1 MPYTLGDSTP
11 LILRG
16 GGAYNDPS
24 TAAPYTPPPPQKI
37 SLINAPGGAYN
48 LPDMFT
54 SIFASNPFPGA
65 SSTPSTGTPPVVQ
78 TRKKD
83 YTPLLLAGI
92 AVAGFA
98 ALTRAGGGRYVW

>member
-1 MPYTLGDSTP
+1 MPYTNLGDATP

-24 TAAPYTPPPPQKI
+24 TAAPYTPPAPQKI
-37 SLINAPGGAYN
+37 SLINAGGGAYN
-48 LPDMFT
+48 LPDIFN
-54 SIFASNPFPGA
+54 SIFASNPLPAA
-65 SSTPSTGTPPVVQ
+65 SIPSTGTPPVVPP
-78 TRKKD
+78 RKKD

-92 AVAGFA
+92 AVVGFA